1 MSEVELEC
9 RLARNYSLE
18 NIPNALAYLLIKV
31 IPDPALD
38 FGSMPMNL
46 GLVID
51 ASRSMGG
58 KKIKYAREA
67 AKLLVNALRPQDSV
81 SVTIFS
87 DDAEVIVP
95 ATNANQ
101 VGSIMHALD
110 KMHVI
115 SGTRMYHGMET
126 GVREMQKAGFDN
138 AINRM
143 IILTDGMT
151 EGEERCCSIAEQ
163 EADNRVVIS
172 TFGIGDKYN
181 EDLLMDIA
189 GKTLG
194 SFQHL
199 QAPESIISQFQQE
212 LRDSSAS
219 VISDMRLS
227 IHLTKDV
234 ELEQIH
240 RIFPDCVKL
249 KPVVESD
256 GRVISVAVGNV
267 RKDEQTCFGAQFR
280 LPARSASR
288 VQIAQVYVNYNVP
301 GLQIHDRVMKANVI
315 VEFTADND
323 LCGIVDREVVAYFN
337 QINAQSLIEKAMKET
352 KAGNIAAA
360 TQMLNQA
367 QLLTQRIGNAQL
379 TRIIDHAAQEI
390 KNTGGISS
398 EAMKTVRASSSQTVR
413 IENVGNT

>member
-1 MSEVELEC
+1 MAEVELEC
-9 RLARNYSLE
+9 RLARNYTLE
-18 NIPNALAYLLIKV
+18 NVPNALAYLLIKV
-31 IPDPALD
+31 IPDAALD
-38 FGSMPMNL
+38 FGSMPVNL

-58 KKIKYAREA
+58 KKIKFAREA
-67 AKLLVNALRPQDSV
+67 AKLLVNALSPQDSV

-95 ATNANQ
+95 ATNASQ
-101 VGSIMHALD
+101 VGSIIYALD

-181 EDLLMDIA
+181 EDLLIDIS

-199 QAPESIISQFQQE
+199 QSPEHIIKQFQQE
-212 LRDSSAS
+212 LRESAAS
-219 VISDMRLS
+219 VISDVRLS

-249 KPVVESD
+249 KPGVESE
-256 GRVISVAVGNV
+256 GRVLSVAVGNI
-267 RKDEQTCFGAQFR
+267 RKDEQTCLGAQFR
-280 LPARSASR
+280 LPSRSASR
-288 VQIAQVYVNYNVP
+288 MQIAQVYVNYSVP
-301 GLQIHDRVMKANVI
+301 ALQIQDRVLKNSVI
-315 VEFTADND
+315 VEFTGDHD
-323 LCGIVDREVVAYFN
+323 LCGMVDREVIAYFN

-360 TQMLNQA
+360 TQLLNQA
-367 QLLTQRIGNAQL
+367 QLLTQRIGNAPL
-379 TRIIDHAAQEI
+379 TRIIDDAVQEI
-390 KNTGGISS
+390 KNTGVISS
-398 EAMKTVRASSSQTVR
+398 GVMKTVRAGSSQTVR
-413 IENVGNT
+413 IAEADIK